1 MWGALEAEEEVIK
14 ANGSMGTETVAH
26 SGEVNGAMMFVDLN
40 GVATAEGDVGAAFS
54 SEVREDALAANGATG
69 VWGSGVDLAALVC
82 PEVVTEDGATH
93 EVGLVREE
101 FECFGSLN
109 GGGQVDGRGE
119 DPGGVAGFLM
129 VLAGVLEGLDVG
141 TKPSVRVSRNATRSF
156 SSVLV
161 KPRSPMV
168 IFSLFGSSGGG
179 QQFTFSIVPGRHWPL
194 TNASG

>member
-54 SEVREDALAANGATG
+54 GKVREDALAADSAVW
-69 VWGSGVDLAALVC
+69 VWGAGVDLAALVC

-109 GGGQVDGRGE
+109 GSGQVDGRGE
-119 DPGGVAGFLM
+119 DPGGVAGFDGTGGGLGKDAGEAGG
-129 VLAGVLEGLDVG
+129 LAGEDVHGDGVG
-141 TKPSVRVSRNATRSF
+141 TDSCSVDPGFGLLDGVVVEEVTGFEVVSGVEDEVCGA
-156 SSVLV
+156 
-161 KPRSPMV
+161 
-168 IFSLFGSSGGG
+168 
-179 QQFTFSIVPGRHWPL
+179 
-194 TNASG
+194 

>member
-1 MWGALEAEEEVIK
+1 MDETASVGEECEGVWGALEAEEEVIK

-109 GGGQVDGRGE
+109 GVGQVDGRGE
-119 DPGGVAGFLM
+119 DPGGVAGFYG
-129 VLAGVLEGLDVG
+129 A
-141 TKPSVRVSRNATRSF
+141 
-156 SSVLV
+156 
-161 KPRSPMV
+161 
-168 IFSLFGSSGGG
+168 GGG
-179 QQFTFSIVPGRHWPL
+179 LGEDAGQAGGGKTGSRE
-194 TNASG
+194 